1 MIKLKDI
8 IRESGLITEGTRWLV
23 GIEAPNGQIVS
34 TYGHWDGYPEWAGK
48 YLKRFYNN
56 PMKVK
61 QLLKLGQQGISSI
74 DKSMKGGK
82 DHSFDKPK
90 KGETVFYGRDR
101 GEKSN
106 ATSKW
111 KSRDAVKFH
120 SGEEFAYIFN
130 MKDKKWYYKASRG
143 NPKDWKLL

>member
-74 DKSMKGGK
+74 DKSMNGG
-82 DHSFDKPK
+82 
-90 KGETVFYGRDR
+90 
-101 GEKSN
+101 
-106 ATSKW
+106 
-111 KSRDAVKFH
+111 
-120 SGEEFAYIFN
+120 
-130 MKDKKWYYKASRG
+130 
-143 NPKDWKLL
+143 

>member
-1 MIKLKDI
+1 MIKLKKLVK
-8 IRESGLITEGTRWLV
+8 ENGLITEGTRWLV
-23 GIEAPNGQIVS
+23 GIESPNGQIVS

-61 QLLKLGQQGISSI
+61 QLLKLGAYGISSI

-101 GEKSN
+101 GEKGSPQKFSN
-106 ATSKW
+106 RDKVKW
-111 KSRDAVKFH
+111 LQ
-120 SGEEFAYIFN
+120 GEEFAYIYSL
-130 MKDKKWYYKASRG
+130 KEKKWYYKSRYKQ
-143 NPKDWKLL
+143 PQEWTEL

>member
-74 DKSMKGGK
+74 DKISGFSNNPQLYDKY
-82 DHSFDKPK
+82 DLSRYNFTISFD
-90 KGETVFYGRDR
+90 
-101 GEKSN
+101 
-106 ATSKW
+106 
-111 KSRDAVKFH
+111 
-120 SGEEFAYIFN
+120 I
-130 MKDKKWYYKASRG
+130 
-143 NPKDWKLL
+143 LL